1 MKDLVI
7 GQVLSLKIRFNNNGD
22 ISRKK
27 HPYLI
32 VGIDEILGVVE
43 IAQLDTLYGKEYKAI
58 YTSNKVIYFDNPIE
72 TVIDKD
78 SYVQL
83 DNSFQIRIFR

>member
-1 MKDLVI
+1 MVV

-32 VGIDEILGVVE
+32 MGIWLVDKKGYNNKKSGV
-43 IAQLDTLYGKEYKAI
+43 YNG
-58 YTSNKVIYFDNPIE
+58 
-72 TVIDKD
+72 
-78 SYVQL
+78 
-83 DNSFQIRIFR
+83 R